1 MKNIINVSL
10 IEDYMTKN
18 NLSKSSF
25 CKKCH
30 IATKT
35 YEKIINNDY
44 TGSVLALWKIS
55 QQMNIRISELFV

>member
-1 MKNIINVSL
+1 MKSNINVSL
-10 IEDYMTKN
+10 IEDYLRSN

-30 IATKT
+30 IANNT

-44 TGSVLALWKIS
+44 TGSVLALWRIS
-55 QQMNIRISELFV
+55 QQMDIRISELFI

>member
-10 IEDYMTKN
+10 IEAYLIKN
-18 NLSKSSF
+18 NLGKSSF

-30 IATKT
+30 IAAKT

-44 TGSVLALWKIS
+44 TGSILALWKIA
-55 QQMNIRISELFV
+55 QQMNIRISELFL